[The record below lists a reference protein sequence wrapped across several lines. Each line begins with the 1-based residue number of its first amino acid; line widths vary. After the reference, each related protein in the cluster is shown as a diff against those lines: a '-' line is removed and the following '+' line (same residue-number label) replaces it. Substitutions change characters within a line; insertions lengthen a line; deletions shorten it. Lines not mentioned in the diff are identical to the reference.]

1 MALASR
7 SLRKTGEI
15 EEKIEDNAELKQ
27 VKRQAFKVQLK
38 ASIVGLVLTTLAF
51 LIP

>member
-7 SLRKTGEI
+7 SLRKTGVT
-15 EEKIEDNAELKQ
+15 EEKIEDDAELRQ
-27 VKRQAFKVQLK
+27 VKRQALKVQLK
-38 ASIVGLVLTTLAF
+38 GSLAGLVLTVIAY

>member
-7 SLRKTGEI
+7 GARQFGEKA
-15 EEKIEDNAELKQ
+15 EKIEDDAELKQ
-27 VKRQAFKVQLK
+27 VRRQALKVQLK
-38 ASIVGLVLTTLAF
+38 ASLVGLVLTALAF